1 MADPLVVAGHLA
13 RTYEQ
18 GATPLVAV
26 ADATC
31 TVQPGDRIA
40 LVGPSGSGKTTLLH
54 LLGGLD
60 TPTGGTL
67 TWPALGP
74 AATLRPAHIAL
85 VFQRPSLL
93 PPLNVSEN
101 VALPLLL
108 GGMAPAVAHNAAVA
122 ILTQLD
128 LADLATRLPSEL
140 SGGQA
145 QRVAVARALATR
157 PALILADEPTGQL
170 DQATA
175 AHLLDELLAAL
186 HDSPVALVIATHDP
200 AVAARMTHVWQMA
213 HGVLAVTS

>member
-1 MADPLVVAGHLA
+1 MADPLVVATGLA
-13 RTYEQ
+13 RTYYR

-26 ADATC
+26 AEATC
-31 TVQPGDRIA
+31 TVQAGDRIA

-60 TPTGGTL
+60 TPSAGRL

-93 PPLNVSEN
+93 PPLTVSEN

-108 GGMAPAVAHNAAVA
+108 GGMAPAAAQAAASAV
-122 ILTQLD
+122 LD
-128 LADLATRLPSEL
+128 RLGLADLATRLPSEL

-145 QRVAVARALATR
+145 QRVAVARALAAG

-175 AHLLDELLAAL
+175 AQLLDGLLAAL
-186 HDSPVALVIATHDP
+186 QDSPTALVIATHDP
-200 AVAARMTHVWQMA
+200 AVAARMTHGWQMA
-213 HGVLAVTS
+213 HGVLAVDS